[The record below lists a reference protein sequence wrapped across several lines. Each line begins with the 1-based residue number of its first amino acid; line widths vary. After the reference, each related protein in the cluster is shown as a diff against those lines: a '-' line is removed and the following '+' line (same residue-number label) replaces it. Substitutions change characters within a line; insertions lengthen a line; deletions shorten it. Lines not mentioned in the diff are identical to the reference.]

1 MATILTTPT
10 GEAHCPPPTP
20 SPPNHHINMCHSTFQ
35 LTLSFVVL
43 GSVFGAG
50 LAPGYGAPKHEYP
63 QHNCSVAQ
71 VTEDAETC
79 APTFATV
86 YEVVIV
92 TVCDPGYQ
100 QYGYGH
106 EIHCRDGA
114 QGTCHNAPG
123 LSDSLFPP
131 FIPQQQSFQTKPSS

>member
-1 MATILTTPT
+1 
-10 GEAHCPPPTP
+10 
-20 SPPNHHINMCHSTFQ
+20 MCHSTFQ

-63 QHNCSVAQ
+63 QHNCSVAR

-86 YEVVIV
+86 YEVAIV

-100 QYGYGH
+100 QYGYGM
-106 EIHCRDGA
+106 RFTAGM
-114 QGTCHNAPG
+114 APRV
-123 LSDSLFPP
+123 LATLLP
-131 FIPQQQSFQTKPSS
+131 FFQAEHRSKNNKLTGVM